1 MEAGDVIGFVG
12 ATGDADGGAPHLHF
26 EIHPASM
33 LGLGYDGVVA
43 PYPFLIAW
51 RRAAD
56 VSFAAGRI
64 YVPSGAGRARPRS
77 RLPGAYLL
85 QAEDIA
91 SLSGL
96 VPGALERALERKP
109 K

>member
-1 MEAGDVIGFVG
+1 
-12 ATGDADGGAPHLHF
+12 
-26 EIHPASM
+26 M

-43 PYPFLIAW
+43 PYPFLMAW
-51 RRAAD
+51 RRAQD
-56 VSFAAGRI
+56 VSFAAGRV
-64 YVPSGAGRARPRS
+64 YVPSGAGPGAPS
-77 RLPGAYLL
+77 LPPPGAYLL
-85 QAEDIA
+85 QAQDIA